1 MKKIIIIIL
10 SIISIIILH
19 LSTRYTINEIY
30 ISKTNDGIYD
40 DSLVNKL
47 FIINYPE
54 TYIAYYNKG
63 NSYYLQEKYN
73 EAIDEYEKALKTV
86 KKNREC
92 KVRNNLALSYM
103 KLLNLKSNN
112 LNEEIEFIQKILLEN
127 NCASSDLKSGI
138 DDNSQEIYNEL
149 EEAKKQVEPNDPND
163 PNNPNDPKDPNEP
176 TQEEKEI
183 EEKLKE
189 QQRQT
194 QKEREEKEREANYI
208 NDFDYYTGKNW

>member
-19 LSTRYTINEIY
+19 LSTRYIINEIY

-103 KLLNLKSNN
+103 KLLN
-112 LNEEIEFIQKILLEN
+112 
-127 NCASSDLKSGI
+127 LKSGI